1 MKPKSLLDSFRY
13 AWWGLEYA
21 WLHERNMRVHVAT
34 GFTVLFAAL
43 ILEISTLEFIATSLV
58 TGMVIV
64 AEMANTALEAL
75 IDLVI
80 KRRDPLAAVA
90 KNAAA
95 GAVLVTSAAA
105 VLVGVAIFLPRL
117 LRWEQALGLLAAK
130 PIPSTAGL
138 VLCGLVWVI
147 SLAVPLDRKS
157 RR

>member
-1 MKPKSLLDSFRY
+1 MKAKSLLDSFRY
-13 AWWGLEYA
+13 ASWGLGYA

-43 ILEISTLEFIATSLV
+43 ILEISTLEFVATSLV

-105 VLVGVAIFLPRL
+105 VLVGVVIFLPRL
-117 LRWEQALGLLAAK
+117 LRWEQVLGLLAAK
-130 PIPSTAGL
+130 PVPLTVGL